1 MAKLQPNG
9 YIKYGNRELQAT
21 PAYDVR
27 DHGYGGLGMLDS
39 NDPAQSLG
47 LLPGQTL
54 SRRLFPDPQERE
66 KQNEMAQIA
75 MWLMGNGDNER

>member
-1 MAKLQPNG
+1 MARLQPNG
-9 YIKYGNRELQAT
+9 YIKYGNRELRET

-39 NDPAQSLG
+39 NDPAQSVG

-54 SRRLFPDPQERE
+54 AKRLFPDPQERE
-66 KQNEMAQIA
+66 QSQMVQIA
-75 MWLMGNGDNER
+75 KWLMGSGDNE